1 MKKLILLF
9 ILTSIAALNTALAQ
23 TPDQDTSSLHFITN
37 ASIANLNEI
46 SAGTL
51 AAQKAVR
58 PEVKAFGQH
67 MVEDHTKAQAAL
79 MQLAKSKGYQ
89 VPPEAT
95 SPVLPEPMLTK
106 AMGKDFDR
114 LYVHMMAPGHRQSVL
129 MFQSYAVNGKN
140 PDVKAFAGQT
150 LPVLKEH
157 LATITAIDAQIKDMA
172 Q

>member
-1 MKKLILLF
+1 MKKTLILF
-9 ILTSIAALNTALAQ
+9 VLTSVATLGTAFAQ
-23 TPDQDTSSLHFITN
+23 TPEQDTSSLHFIIH

-46 SAGTL
+46 SQGTL

-67 MVEDHTKAQAAL
+67 MVADHTKAQAAL

-95 SPVLPEPMLTK
+95 SPVPPEPMLTK
-106 AMGKDFDR
+106 ATGKDFDR

-129 MFQSYAVNGKN
+129 MFQNYAVNGKN
-140 PDVKAFAGQT
+140 IDLKTFAGQT

-157 LATITAIDAQIKDMA
+157 LATITTIDAQIKDMA
-172 Q
+172 K